1 MRVPLPGKGLRR
13 LPGRFWFHG
22 GMDKRRWLRWAVRV
36 AAAGAAVVAVAIG
49 GSLTWSYV
57 ASGGH
62 RFDLADAPDAPVVI
76 VFGAKVQDGRP
87 LPFLAG
93 RLDVTAEL
101 VKAGKATAVLVS
113 GDASGTSGNET
124 EAMTEY
130 LVAKGVDRE
139 LIVVDA
145 YGLDTYD
152 TCARARRVYG
162 VDHAL
167 LVTQSYHLPRAV
179 ALCRNLG
186 MRADGVAATCDC
198 TVASLVRNR
207 GREWLAT
214 VGAVPEAIWNR
225 DPAVLSTPDGSV
237 RDLVAARRPGIR

>member
-1 MRVPLPGKGLRR
+1 
-13 LPGRFWFHG
+13 
-22 GMDKRRWLRWAVRV
+22 MDKRRWLRWAVRIAV
-36 AAAGAAVVAVAIG
+36 VGAGVVAVAIG
-49 GSLTWSYV
+49 GSLTWSYL

-87 LPFLAG
+87 LPFLTG
-93 RLDVTAEL
+93 RLDVTAEV
-101 VKAGKATAVLVS
+101 VKAGKAKAVLVS
-113 GDASGTSGNET
+113 GAAGGTSGNET
-124 EAMTEY
+124 KAMTDY
-130 LVAKGVDRE
+130 LVAKGVDPKM
-139 LIVVDA
+139 VVTDPF
-145 YGLDTYD
+145 GLDTYD
-152 TCARARRVYG
+152 TCARAVRVYG

-198 TVASLVRNR
+198 GFASLVRNR
-207 GREWLAT
+207 ARELLAT
-214 VGAVPEAIWNR
+214 VAAVPEAIWNR

-237 RDLVAARRPGIR
+237 RDLVSAPSPGIR